1 MSKSDKALE
10 NIYHR
15 AQEKIWDGREVL
27 EDLLEKHGGI
37 TDLSTHEKQALQN
50 IFAVIL
56 AGENAAWKISLQL
69 AEMLSTVESRM
80 AATSQAHDEARH
92 FYVMRDYLALT
103 DYVARPIPKPVTE
116 ALNMVLKTNNLA
128 KKLLGMQLMVEPVA
142 LTIFQEVRRVSPE
155 PILSELLGY
164 FERDEARHV
173 ALGVHHLP
181 DVTRDLGIIQIIS
194 LIKWQLKIF
203 MLELEGLKQ
212 LRHDFEVLGLN
223 IEDVFE
229 LAENKQLSAL
239 REFVSELGLSPNIW
253 EPVRYFIRYQKSRYL
268 RPI

>member
-1 MSKSDKALE
+1 MKVRTAEALE

-15 AQEKIWDGREVL
+15 SQEKIWDGRAVL
-27 EDLLEKHGGI
+27 LELLEKHEGI
-37 TDLSTHEKQALQN
+37 GKLESRQAQALQN

-56 AGENAAWKISLQL
+56 EGEDAAWKISLQL
-69 AEMLSTVESRM
+69 AASLDNIEARM
-80 AATSQAHDEARH
+80 AATSQAHDQARH
-92 FYVMRDYLALT
+92 FYVMRDYLKLT
-103 DYVARPIPKPVTE
+103 DYIPRPVPEPVGR
-116 ALNMVLKTNNLA
+116 ALSMVMKTNSMP

-155 PILSELLGY
+155 PVLADLLAY

-181 DVTRDLGIIQIIS
+181 DVVKGMSIVNIVS
-194 LIKWQLKIF
+194 LITWQLRIF
-203 MLELEGLKQ
+203 MLELQGLKE
-212 LRHDFEVLGLN
+212 LRPDFEALGLN

-239 REFVSELGLSPNIW
+239 QDFVAELGLSRRVW
-253 EPVRYFIRYQKSRYL
+253 EPIRYFIRYQKGRL
-268 RPI
+268 LL